1 MILWN
6 PLKKSMFVTASF
18 VKQDVFIETEHL
30 GVYNH
35 IRKYCLEIQK
45 LK

>member
-1 MILWN
+1 MLI
-6 PLKKSMFVTASF
+6 TASF
-18 VKQDVFIETEHL
+18 VKQDVFIETAHS

-45 LK
+45 LVLKVKA